1 MQRVSRH
8 LQAFR
13 PVFSRAA
20 VLQIACGDSEED
32 RVVYCFQVCYTSHR
46 WTIQRTW
53 SQFRAFSKKLQQEQE
68 LYQLKDLPVL
78 VDRGKFMAWTHEERL
93 IALETYICLLGDKA
107 EVCLLPVFLEFVEV
121 SALSFDGTSGKHK
134 EGYVW
139 KKTGGRRANEERT
152 CNCSKYFRRYQQRW
166 LLIRDTTIGY
176 MTSNTSEILHESLLF
191 KGKFLV
197 QTGKRDT
204 GHADGITIVT
214 SQRVL
219 TFRTGSEVLMLE
231 WQQAILTAYQ
241 ASEWNQKENPYS
253 SSFPVRK
260 GNQAQ
265 WFVDGEDYFRAVYED
280 LIQAQREVCI
290 TDWWLSPEMY
300 LMRSPLE
307 HPQTQLVEVLGQLAD
322 RGVSVYVCI
331 YKEVKFA
338 LTLNS
343 IHTRDVLKARS
354 PNIKVLRHPHRSVVG
369 GEFLWSHHEKVVCI
383 DQQVAFLGG
392 LDLCFGRW
400 DRASHPLFDSS
411 PSLWPGIDYSNS
423 RVCDFAAVE
432 NWTRDS
438 VNRAQVPRM
447 PWHDVGLRI
456 VGKTASD
463 IALHFIELW
472 NHIMTDITGRYHRSK
487 ELLQPCTTDFDKSRF
502 DHIVEVLVPPP
513 SPDHPKSPF
522 EIAASP
528 EPDPHFRQRSR
539 SLHIDSPRSPREK
552 GRKTIGVA
560 CKHFNVALFA
570 NLQTGSEEE
579 GRAVHIALSPVASE
593 LKHFVLSKL
602 AGKAEEEGG
611 NTLLR
616 SNTAVLGTSTDE
628 TDKELQEIFNQYKG
642 NDEVIR
648 VRSEANRDRM
658 EERDEELEKAEIME
672 KEAQDEEQ
680 FLRNLLK
687 INQKAGIQS
696 GNCDCQLLRSG
707 GRWSLG
713 LEDPETSIHTA
724 YLHLIDSADH
734 YIYIENQFFISS
746 TAGRPVRNQVA
757 QALVERIKVAAEKRE
772 QFRVIVVLPLLPAFE
787 GSVDDSSAAVLR
799 VELYWEY
806 ATISRGANS
815 LLEQLKSDPNIS
827 DPGQYISFYGLR
839 THARA
844 STGSPVTELVYVH
857 SKLMIVDDETVL
869 IGSANINDRSLI
881 GSHDSEI
888 AVFVRD
894 LERFPSRI
902 AGKAKEVSAFAR
914 SLRLKLWKEHTGVE
928 NEAILEDPLSES
940 CEKAWKSTAA
950 ANTEFYR
957 TVFRCYPDDQM
968 EKISEIRTKA
978 ELAQA
983 EMYDSEVPK
992 GYLVRF
998 RQTQFPLDFLA
1009 RENLKLSVF
1018 NTEFYI
1024 PDENFV

>member
-1 MQRVSRH
+1 M
-8 LQAFR
+8 QAFR
-13 PVFSRAA
+13 PAFSRAA
-20 VLQIACGDSEED
+20 VLQIACGDREED
-32 RVVYCFQVCYTSHR
+32 RVVYCFQVCQSAEDTQQ

-53 SQFRAFSKKLQQEQE
+53 SQFRALSKKLLQEQE
-68 LYQLKDLPVL
+68 LHRLKDLPVL
-78 VDRGKFMAWTHEERL
+78 VDRGKFMTWTHEERL
-93 IALETYICLLGDKA
+93 VALETYIRMLGSKL

-121 SALSFDGTSGKHK
+121 SALSFDGTSRKHK

-139 KKTGGRRANEERT
+139 KRTGGRRANEERT
-152 CNCSKYFRRYQQRW
+152 CNCSKYFRRYQRRW

-197 QTGKRDT
+197 KAGISDT
-204 GHADGITIVT
+204 GHIDGITILT

-231 WQQAILTAYQ
+231 WQKAIVTAYQ
-241 ASEWNQKENPYS
+241 ASEWNQAENPYA
-253 SSFPVRK
+253 SSFPVRRE
-260 GNQAQ
+260 NQVQ
-265 WFVDGEDYFRAVYED
+265 WYVDGEDYFKAVYEG
-280 LIQAQREVCI
+280 LVQAQREVCI

-307 HPQTQLVEVLGQLAD
+307 HPQTQLIEVLGQLAD

-343 IHTRDVLKARS
+343 MHTRDVLKARS
-354 PNIKVLRHPHRSVVG
+354 PKIKVLRHPHRSVVG

-383 DQQVAFLGG
+383 DQQVAFVGG

-400 DRASHPLFDSS
+400 DRPSHPLFDTS
-411 PSLWPGIDYSNS
+411 PALWPGIDYSNS
-423 RVCDFAAVE
+423 RVCDFAGVE

-438 VNRAQVPRM
+438 VNREKVPRM
-447 PWHDVGLRI
+447 PWHDVGI
-456 VGKTASD
+456 QVVGKAASD

-472 NHIMTDITGRYHRSK
+472 NHVMTDITGRYHRTK
-487 ELLQPCTTDFDKSRF
+487 ELLQPGTTDINKSQF

-522 EIAASP
+522 EIAAFP
-528 EPDPHFRQRSR
+528 EPDAHLRQRSR
-539 SLHIDSPRSPREK
+539 SMHIGDSKRSPRARE
-552 GRKTIGVA
+552 RKTIGVA

-570 NLQTGSEEE
+570 HIEAGREEE
-579 GRAVHIALSPVASE
+579 SRAVHITESPVASE
-593 LKHFVLSKL
+593 LKHFVLAKI
-602 AGKAEEEGG
+602 AGKREEEGG
-611 NTLLR
+611 GALLR
-616 SNTAVLGTSTDE
+616 SNTAVLGTTDDE

-642 NDEVIR
+642 NEVIR
-648 VRSEANRDRM
+648 VRSEANRDRI

-687 INQKAGIQS
+687 INPKTGIQA

-707 GRWSLG
+707 GSWSLG

-746 TAGRPVRNQVA
+746 TAGRPVRNQIA
-757 QALVERIKVAAEKRE
+757 QALVERIKVAAEKKE
-772 QFRVIVVLPLLPAFE
+772 KFRVIVVLPLLPAFE

-806 ATISRGANS
+806 ATICRGANS

-839 THARA
+839 THATA
-844 STGSPVTELVYVH
+844 PTGLPVTEIVYVH

-869 IGSANINDRSLI
+869 IGSANINDRSLL

-888 AVFVRD
+888 AVSVHD
-894 LERFPSRI
+894 LQRFPSYI
-902 AGKAKEVSAFAR
+902 DGKAKEVSVFAR
-914 SLRLKLWKEHTGVE
+914 SLRLQLWKEHTGVE
-928 NEAILEDPLSES
+928 NEEILEDPLSDM
-940 CEKAWKSTAA
+940 CENAWKSTAA

-957 TVFRCYPDDQM
+957 TVFRCYPDDRM
-968 EKISEIRTKA
+968 EKISDIRA
-978 ELAQA
+978 EADLAQA
-983 EMYDSEVPK
+983 ELYASKAPR
-992 GYLVRF
+992 GNLVST
-998 RQTQFPLDFLA
+998 RQTQFPLDFLQ